1 MESRQEFMKTIGKL
15 EKEKSQYLQKLF
27 AHCPDYVIEHMRYM
41 KIAGNQTLIHAGTAC
56 EQVYVL
62 LKGEMRGLDFQKVGN
77 VYSFTG
83 FSETEVIGDYEV
95 FGDFKEYRVSVR
107 AITECELLAIPAS
120 VYLRWMKGDI
130 EAIFMRTQ
138 SLMYT
143 LTEKNSEERK
153 FHFMSCRDRLILYLV
168 EVYER
173 VPDRTF
179 CKVKK
184 TQPELARRTGFTVRT
199 VQRAIQSL
207 KNDGL
212 ITTESGKICMNQ
224 VQYER
229 LKEYTKEHMI
239 E

>member
-1 MESRQEFMKTIGKL
+1 MESRQEFMKIIGRL
-15 EKEKSQYLQKLF
+15 EKDKSLYLQKLF

-41 KIAGNQTLIHAGTAC
+41 NIPGDCTLIHAGTVC

-62 LKGEMRGLDFQKVGN
+62 LRGRMRGLDLQKVGN

-107 AITECELLAIPAS
+107 SITECELLSIPAF
-120 VYLRWMKGDI
+120 VYLKWMKGDI
-130 EAIFMRTQ
+130 DALFMRTQ
-138 SLMYT
+138 RLMHT
-143 LTEKNSEERK
+143 LTEQTSEERK
-153 FHFMSCRDRLILYLV
+153 YHFLPCRERLILYLV

-173 VPDRTF
+173 VPRRTF

-184 TQPELARRTGFTVRT
+184 TQSDLAVRTGFTVRT
-199 VQRAIQSL
+199 VQRTIQGL
-207 KNDGL
+207 ERDGF
-212 ITTESGKICMNQ
+212 IATEAGKICMNQ
-224 VQYER
+224 EQYRR

-239 E
+239 G